1 MEGPKVTWKG
11 PRSRRRPPPLML
23 SDEKDLCVRGRCRVR
38 RTKVLARDDQ
48 GRLYA
53 YEDAAMVE
61 GVNDAAR
68 RYGGAG

>member
-1 MEGPKVTWKG
+1 VEGPKVTQT
-11 PRSRRRPPPLML
+11 SAPLTL
-23 SDEKDLCVRGRCRVR
+23 SDEKDIYARGRCRVR

-53 YEDAAMVE
+53 YEDAAIVE

-68 RYGGAG
+68 GYGGAG